1 MVSPSPLLTKRP
13 KLGDGMLG
21 DGMLGRGAS
30 VLALLLSLLW
40 HPVWLAPVLV
50 VVLTVAWMVEAR
62 QHPPVPVVSAIAG
75 HAGPVRE
82 ALEDVRGALVDELGL
97 ASRELHQGLGL
108 LRAAVSEL
116 GGGFDGLSSKTT
128 LQQSLLRQ
136 IIATQDG
143 GVSIQDFAARTGDLL
158 EHFVGMMVQMSRE
171 SLRIVYRIDGMAK
184 EMDAVFGLL
193 KNVNTIAEETNLL
206 ALNAAIEA
214 ARAGEASRG
223 FAVVA
228 GEIRNL
234 ASHSNQFNE
243 QIGSHVERART
254 AMEQLRGLV
263 GAMASQD
270 LSVALSAK
278 GDIDAMMAHVT
289 ESDARNS
296 AVADQVVEIN
306 RGLGS
311 DVSTTIRSLQFE
323 DILSQL
329 ITQTRSRLL
338 ELQGFTA
345 ECTRDIAELACAP
358 MDAVTLDERAQRVRS
373 RLAVHRE
380 KTRLR
385 SRGPA
390 LQSSMDAGEIELF

>member
-1 MVSPSPLLTKRP
+1 MTFASLSFLSRRPLI
-13 KLGDGMLG
+13 GGM
-21 DGMLGRGAS
+21 AS
-30 VLALLLSLLW
+30 ALALPLSLLW
-40 HPVWLAPVLV
+40 HPPGLAPVLV
-50 VVLTVAWMVEAR
+50 ILLTIAWIIESR
-62 QHPPVPVVSAIAG
+62 QHREPVARPAVASNNA
-75 HAGPVRE
+75 PVRE
-82 ALEDVRGALVDELGL
+82 ALEDVRGALVDELGH
-97 ASRELHQGLGL
+97 ATRELHQGLDL
-108 LRAAVSEL
+108 LRDAVLEL
-116 GGGFDGLSSKTT
+116 GGGFDGLSSKTA
-128 LQQSLLRQ
+128 LQQSLLKQ
-136 IIATQDG
+136 IIDVQDG
-143 GVSIQDFAARTGDLL
+143 GVSIQDFATRTSDLL
-158 EHFVGMMVQMSRE
+158 EHFVGMIVQMSRE

-214 ARAGEASRG
+214 ARAGESGRG

-234 ASHSNQFNE
+234 ASNSNQFNE

-254 AMEQLRGLV
+254 AMGQLRGLV

-270 LSVALSAK
+270 LNVALSAK

-289 ESDARNS
+289 ESDARTS
-296 AVADQVVEIN
+296 AVADQAVEIN

-329 ITQTRSRLL
+329 ITQTRTRLM
-338 ELQGFTA
+338 ELQEVTA
-345 ECTRDIAELACAP
+345 ECTRDIEELACAP
-358 MDAVTLDERAQRVRS
+358 LEADALEERAQRVRS
-373 RLAVHRE
+373 RLAIQRE
-380 KTRLR
+380 KARLR

>member
-1 MVSPSPLLTKRP
+1 MSAIPAPSFPRLPLGLT
-13 KLGDGMLG
+13 
-21 DGMLGRGAS
+21 AS
-30 VLALLLSLLW
+30 ALALLVCLLW
-40 HPVWLAPVLV
+40 QPAWLAPLAIAGV
-50 VVLTVAWMVEAR
+50 TVAWLVEQRRAPAPIVTIA
-62 QHPPVPVVSAIAG
+62 PPAQDPA
-75 HAGPVRE
+75 PVRE
-82 ALEDVRGALVDELGL
+82 ALEDVREALVDELGH
-97 ASRELHQGLGL
+97 AARELHQALDL
-108 LRAAVSEL
+108 LRDAVSEL
-116 GGGFDGLSSKTT
+116 GGGFDGLSHKTG
-128 LQQSLLRQ
+128 LQQSLLKQ
-136 IIATQDG
+136 IIDAQKD
-143 GVSIQDFAARTGDLL
+143 GVSVQDFAARTSDLL
-158 EHFVGMMVQMSRE
+158 EHFVGLIVQLSRD

-206 ALNAAIEA
+206 ALNASIEA
-214 ARAGEASRG
+214 ARAGEAGRG

-270 LSVALSAK
+270 LNMALSTK
-278 GDIDAMMAHVT
+278 GGIDAMLAHVT
-289 ESDARNS
+289 ESDARTS
-296 AVADQVVEIN
+296 QVADQVVEIN

-329 ITQTRSRLL
+329 INQTRTRLV
-338 ELQGFTA
+338 ELQEVTA
-345 ECTRDIAELACAP
+345 ECTRDIEELACTDV
-358 MDAVTLDERAQRVRS
+358 DATALAEHAQRVRV
-373 RLAVHRE
+373 RLSMQRE
-380 KTRLR
+380 KARLR

-390 LQSSMDAGEIELF
+390 LQNSMDAGEIELF

>member
-1 MVSPSPLLTKRP
+1 MVLFPFSSFFARRP
-13 KLGDGMLG
+13 VVGVVTS
-21 DGMLGRGAS
+21 A
-30 VLALLLSLLW
+30 LALLLSLLW
-40 HPVWLAPVLV
+40 HPPGLAPVLV
-50 VVLTVAWMVEAR
+50 VVLTIVWIVESR
-62 QHPPVPVVSAIAG
+62 QRREPADPHPVAG
-75 HAGPVRE
+75 HVMPVRE
-82 ALEDVRGALVDELGL
+82 ALEDVRGALVDELGH
-97 ASRELHQGLGL
+97 ATRELHQGLDL
-108 LRAAVSEL
+108 LRDAVSEL
-116 GGGFDGLSSKTT
+116 GGGFDGLSSKTA
-128 LQQSLLRQ
+128 LQQSLLKQ
-136 IIATQDG
+136 IIDVQDG
-143 GVSIQDFAARTGDLL
+143 GVSIQDFATRTGDLL
-158 EHFVGMMVQMSRE
+158 EHFVGMIVQMSRE

-214 ARAGEASRG
+214 ARAGESGRG

-234 ASHSNQFNE
+234 ASNSNQFNE

-254 AMEQLRGLV
+254 AMGQLRGLV

-270 LSVALSAK
+270 LNVALSAK
-278 GDIDAMMAHVT
+278 GGIDAMMAHVT
-289 ESDARNS
+289 ESDARTS

-329 ITQTRSRLL
+329 ITQTRTRLM
-338 ELQGFTA
+338 ELQEVTA
-345 ECTRDIAELACAP
+345 ECTRDIEELACAP
-358 MDAVTLDERAQRVRS
+358 LEADALEDRAQRVRS
-373 RLAVHRE
+373 RLAIQRE
-380 KTRLR
+380 KARLR

>member
-1 MVSPSPLLTKRP
+1 MTFSLSGLAARP
-13 KLGDGMLG
+13 VAGVA
-21 DGMLGRGAS
+21 AS
-30 VLALLLSLLW
+30 ALALLLSLLW
-40 HPVWLAPVLV
+40 HPAWLAPLLV
-50 VVLTVAWMVEAR
+50 VLLTVVWIVETRHRAVPAADPVEA
-62 QHPPVPVVSAIAG
+62 A

-82 ALEDVRGALVDELGL
+82 ALEDVRGALVDELGH

-108 LRAAVSEL
+108 LRDAVSEL
-116 GGGFDGLSSKTT
+116 GGGFDGLSNKTA
-128 LQQSLLRQ
+128 LQQSLLKQ
-136 IIATQDG
+136 IIEVQNG
-143 GVSIQDFAARTGDLL
+143 GVSVQDFAARTGDLL
-158 EHFVGMMVQMSRE
+158 EHFVGMIVQMSRE

-193 KNVNTIAEETNLL
+193 RNVNTIAEETNLL

-214 ARAGEASRG
+214 ARAGESGRG

-234 ASHSNQFNE
+234 ASNSNQFNE
-243 QIGSHVERART
+243 QIGSHVERARA

-263 GAMASQD
+263 GTMASQD
-270 LSVALSAK
+270 LNVALSAK
-278 GDIDAMMAHVT
+278 GGIDAMMAHVT
-289 ESDARNS
+289 ESDARTS

-329 ITQTRSRLL
+329 ITQTRARLV
-338 ELQGFTA
+338 ELQEITA
-345 ECTRDIAELACAP
+345 ECTRDIEELACTS
-358 MDAVTLDERAQRVRS
+358 MDAEALDERARRVRS
-373 RLAVHRE
+373 RLAVQRE
-380 KTRLR
+380 KARLR

>member
-1 MVSPSPLLTKRP
+1 VIEQATMRAILHFFQSRLVAGLLASIAALVVS
-13 KLGDGMLG
+13 
-21 DGMLGRGAS
+21 
-30 VLALLLSLLW
+30 LAW
-40 HPVWLAPVLV
+40 HPVWLAPLLV
-50 VVLTVAWMVEAR
+50 VLLTAVWIVESRRVPPAEPVEAE
-62 QHPPVPVVSAIAG
+62 PSA
-75 HAGPVRE
+75 HVQPVRE
-82 ALEDVRGALVDELGL
+82 ALEDVRSALVDELGH
-97 ASRELHQGLGL
+97 ATRELHQALDL
-108 LRAAVSEL
+108 LRDAVLEL
-116 GGGFDGLSSKTT
+116 GGGFDGLSRKTGM
-128 LQQSLLRQ
+128 QQSLLKQ
-136 IIATQDG
+136 IIDAQNG
-143 GVSIQDFAARTGDLL
+143 EVSVQDFASRTGDLL
-158 EHFVGMMVQMSRE
+158 EHFVGMVVQMSRE

-206 ALNAAIEA
+206 ALNASIEA
-214 ARAGEASRG
+214 ARAGEAGRG

-243 QIGSHVERART
+243 QIGSHVERARG

-263 GAMASQD
+263 GTMASQD
-270 LSVALSAK
+270 LNVALSAK
-278 GDIDAMMAHVT
+278 GGIDAMMSHVT
-289 ESDARNS
+289 ESDARTS

-329 ITQTRSRLL
+329 INQTRTRLV
-338 ELQGFTA
+338 ELQDVIA
-345 ECTRDIAELACAP
+345 ESTRDIEELACGGVEE
-358 MDAVTLDERAQRVRS
+358 DDLVQRAEQVRS
-373 RLAVHRE
+373 RLAIQRE
-380 KTRLR
+380 KARLR

>member
-1 MVSPSPLLTKRP
+1 MRAILHFFQSRLVAGLLASIVALVVS
-13 KLGDGMLG
+13 
-21 DGMLGRGAS
+21 
-30 VLALLLSLLW
+30 LSW
-40 HPVWLAPVLV
+40 HPAWLAPLLV
-50 VVLTVAWMVEAR
+50 VMLTAVWIVESRRVPPAEPVEAE
-62 QHPPVPVVSAIAG
+62 PSA
-75 HAGPVRE
+75 HVQPVRE
-82 ALEDVRGALVDELGL
+82 ALEDVRSALVDELGH
-97 ASRELHQGLGL
+97 ATRELHQALDL
-108 LRAAVSEL
+108 LRDAVLEL
-116 GGGFDGLSSKTT
+116 GGGFDGLSRKTGM
-128 LQQSLLRQ
+128 QQSLLKQ
-136 IIATQDG
+136 IIDAQNG
-143 GVSIQDFAARTGDLL
+143 EVSVQDFASRTGDLL
-158 EHFVGMMVQMSRE
+158 EHFVGMVVQMSRE

-206 ALNAAIEA
+206 ALNASIEA
-214 ARAGEASRG
+214 ARAGEAGRG

-243 QIGSHVERART
+243 QIGSHVERARG

-263 GAMASQD
+263 GTMASQD
-270 LSVALSAK
+270 LNVALSAK
-278 GDIDAMMAHVT
+278 GGIDAMMSHVT
-289 ESDARNS
+289 ESDARTS

-329 ITQTRSRLL
+329 INQTRTRLV
-338 ELQGFTA
+338 ELQDVIA
-345 ECTRDIAELACAP
+345 ESTRDIEELACGGVEEDDL
-358 MDAVTLDERAQRVRS
+358 MQRAEQVRS
-373 RLAVHRE
+373 RLAIQRE
-380 KTRLR
+380 KARLR

>member
-1 MVSPSPLLTKRP
+1 MTFTPSLLAGRPLA
-13 KLGDGMLG
+13 GVA
-21 DGMLGRGAS
+21 AS
-30 VLALLLSLLW
+30 ALALGLSLLW
-40 HPVWLAPVLV
+40 HPAWLAPLLV
-50 VVLTVAWMVEAR
+50 VLLTVVWIVETCHRAE
-62 QHPPVPVVSAIAG
+62 PAAEPVPAI

-82 ALEDVRGALVDELGL
+82 ALEDVRGALVDELGH

-108 LRAAVSEL
+108 LRDAVSEL
-116 GGGFDGLSSKTT
+116 GGGFDGLSNKTA
-128 LQQSLLRQ
+128 LQQSLLKQ
-136 IIATQDG
+136 IIEVQDG
-143 GVSIQDFAARTGDLL
+143 GVSIQDFASRTGDLL
-158 EHFVGMMVQMSRE
+158 EHFVGMIVQMSRE

-214 ARAGEASRG
+214 ARAGESGRG

-234 ASHSNQFNE
+234 ASNSNQFNE
-243 QIGSHVERART
+243 QIGSHVERARA

-263 GAMASQD
+263 GTMASQD
-270 LSVALSAK
+270 LNVALSAK
-278 GDIDAMMAHVT
+278 GGIDAMMAHVT
-289 ESDARNS
+289 ESDARTS

-329 ITQTRSRLL
+329 ITQTRARLV
-338 ELQGFTA
+338 ELQEITA
-345 ECTRDIAELACAP
+345 DCTRDIEELACAS
-358 MDAVTLDERAQRVRS
+358 MDAEALDERARRVRS
-373 RLAVHRE
+373 RLAVQRE
-380 KTRLR
+380 KARLR